1 MEGSR
6 MGRPRSFDADE
17 ALDRALAVFWQRG
30 YEGASLS
37 ELTQAM
43 GITRPSLY
51 AAYGNKE
58 ELFRKALDRYEQV
71 GAPILATLEDPSA
84 REGIRRFLSAAVRGM
99 CSPEGPRGCLFVKG
113 ALSCSEDSET
123 MRQELACRRR
133 NIEKAIR
140 HRLIRARQEG
150 ELPARCDPMELARYF
165 ATVQNGLSVQAAGGA
180 SPDELLRV
188 VDLAMEAWPS

>member
-58 ELFRKALDRYEQV
+58 ELFRKALDRYEERAAGV
-71 GAPILATLEDPSA
+71 YAALESRPA
-84 REGIRRFLSAAVRGM
+84 RDAMRAFLIASVKGTCAGS
-99 CSPEGPRGCLFVKG
+99 CSRGCLFVKG
-113 ALSCSEDSET
+113 ALACSE
-123 MRQELACRRR
+123 
-133 NIEKAIR
+133 
-140 HRLIRARQEG
+140 
-150 ELPARCDPMELARYF
+150 
-165 ATVQNGLSVQAAGGA
+165 
-180 SPDELLRV
+180 
-188 VDLAMEAWPS
+188 